1 MTLQAAN
8 DTSQINKSG
17 NKIMR
22 FTIKAKLALAFG
34 VIIALFAA
42 ACVGFYVLAWAV
54 WTLPR
59 PM

>member
-1 MTLQAAN
+1 MPDSSNNLR
-8 DTSQINKSG
+8 DLG
-17 NKIMR
+17 DR
-22 FTIKAKLALAFG
+22 LCC
-34 VIIALFAA
+34 IALIAA